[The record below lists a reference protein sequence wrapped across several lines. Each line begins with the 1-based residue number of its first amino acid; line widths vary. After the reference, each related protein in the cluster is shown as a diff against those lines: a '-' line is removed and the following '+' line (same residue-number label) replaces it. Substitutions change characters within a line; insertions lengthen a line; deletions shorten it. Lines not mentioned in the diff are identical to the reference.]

1 MFRIHVKQQRQKLYW
16 SVNKKGFISVY
27 GMLLLSIFLAFTILL
42 TTIVETF
49 STVLKKEYTQLAYI
63 DLHIIKTIK
72 AKIKEETTMPKETT
86 DDTSSTSETM
96 ESFYHVLIT
105 YQYID
110 EKVYITY
117 QNHQIEARID
127 LQKKILMD
135 YTYVS

>member
-127 LQKKILMD
+127 LQNKILMD